1 MVFINKLKLLSL
13 FSGIGAFE
21 KALDNIGVDYDLV
34 GYSEVDDGYGRA
46 VQDVYET
53 LHEANGKYL
62 GLVQNVQGENLGRID
77 IITHGSP
84 CQNFSV
90 AGTKE
95 GGDKGSGTQ
104 SSLMWETVRIVGEVK
119 PKIVIWENVKGVL
132 YESNIKNFN
141 KYINE
146 LNKMGYISHHEVLVG
161 SDYGAPQKRERIYV
175 VSILGGSIDFE
186 FPNPTNKN
194 TVLRDILETNVDEMY
209 DVPISMIHGWIN
221 KKPPFGDRFN
231 LLKYDDVGYTLVAKG
246 GRAVITNNYILKNES
261 DYSLIREFKG
271 KPSLQNIVDK
281 NIKLRALTP
290 REYWRMMGWD
300 ETSIDKIIEMGIS
313 DARMYK
319 MAGNSIVV
327 PVLEEIFKVLL
338 KDHIG

>member
-1 MVFINKLKLLSL
+1 MY
-13 FSGIGAFE
+13 E
-21 KALDNIGVDYDLV
+21 ALHD
-34 GYSEVDDGYGRA
+34 A
-46 VQDVYET
+46 K
-53 LHEANGKYL
+53 GKYL
-62 GLVQNVQGENLGRID
+62 GLVQDVKGKDLSRVD

-104 SSLMWETVRIVGEVK
+104 SSLMWETVRIVGELK
-119 PKIVIWENVKGVL
+119 PKIVVWENVKGVL
-132 YESNIKNFN
+132 YGNNIKNFN
-141 KYINE
+141 KYIDE
-146 LNKMGYISHHEVLVG
+146 LNKMSYTSYYKVLVG
-161 SDYGAPQKRERIYV
+161 NDYGVPQKRERIYV
-175 VSILGGSIDFE
+175 ISILGEGVNFE

-194 TVLRDILETNVDEMY
+194 TVLRDILETNVDEKY
-209 DVPISMIHGWIN
+209 NVPISMIHGWIN

-246 GRAVITNNYILKNES
+246 GRAVITNNYILKNEC
-261 DYSLIREFKG
+261 DYRLIDEFKG
-271 KPSLQNIVDK
+271 KPSLQNIIDK

-290 REYWRMMGWD
+290 REYWRMMGWND
-300 ETSIDKIIEMGIS
+300 STIDKVIKMGVS

-327 PVLEEIFKVLL
+327 PVLEEIFKTLFEGY
-338 KDHIG
+338 I

>member
-1 MVFINKLKLLSL
+1 MAFIIKIKLLSL

-21 KALDNIGVDYDLV
+21 KALENIDVDYDLV
-34 GYSEVDDGYGRA
+34 GYSEVDDGYGKA
-46 VQDVYET
+46 VQEVYET
-53 LHEANGKYL
+53 LHSAKDKYL
-62 GLVQNVQGENLGRID
+62 GLVQDVQGKNLGHVD
-77 IITHGSP
+77 ILTHGSP
-84 CQNFSV
+84 CQNFSM

-119 PKIVIWENVKGVL
+119 PKVVIWENVKGVL
-132 YESNIKNFN
+132 YKNNVKNFN
-141 KYINE
+141 KYIDE
-146 LNKMGYISHHEVLVG
+146 LNKMGYTSYYEVLVG
-161 SDYGAPQKRERIYV
+161 NDYGVPQKRERVYV
-175 VSILGGSIDFE
+175 ISILGEDIDFE
-186 FPNPTNKN
+186 FPNPTNQS
-194 TVLRDILETNVDEMY
+194 TVLRDILEVNVDEKY
-209 DVPISMIHGWIN
+209 NVPISMIHGWIN

-261 DYSLIREFKG
+261 DYGLIREFKG
-271 KPSLQNIVDK
+271 KPSLQNIADK
-281 NIKLRALTP
+281 NIRLRALTP

-300 ETSIDKIIEMGIS
+300 ETSIDKVIEMGTS

-327 PVLEEIFKVLL
+327 PVLEEIFKNLL
-338 KDHIG
+338 KDHLK